1 MFPIHVPGCGI
12 RRFSRQIPPA
22 EPLIRCVIVACGRRS
37 QLSFQQMASWYRLLQ
52 NNQFHFLLLFVYLFS
67 MPLTAVFCPYLYIR
81 HAYLFSL
88 MKIDR

>member
-1 MFPIHVPGCGI
+1 
-12 RRFSRQIPPA
+12 
-22 EPLIRCVIVACGRRS
+22 
-37 QLSFQQMASWYRLLQ
+37 MAPWYRLLQ